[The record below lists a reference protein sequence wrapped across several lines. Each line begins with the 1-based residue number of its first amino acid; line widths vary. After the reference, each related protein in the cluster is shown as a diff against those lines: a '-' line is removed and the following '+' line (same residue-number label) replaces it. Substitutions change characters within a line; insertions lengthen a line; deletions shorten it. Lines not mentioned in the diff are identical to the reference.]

1 MRKKIYMLA
10 TLAVAL
16 LMVSCED
23 DYKLYDTNQ
32 TDSVFFN
39 YLNEN
44 QTADSVITYSF
55 DYDIAQSHIIDIPV
69 SLMGIPKAEA
79 RRIELEVVKDSTDM
93 VEGVNYTIE
102 RAEMA
107 ANEVSDTIKIKL
119 LRDKDSEIL
128 TKEKKLRIAIVA
140 NGELRPTGQNTFT
153 IKYSD
158 IHPDRPMWWAT
169 FNPLPVYCYEN
180 AQLFFK
186 YFYELAPKANKAV
199 FDELI
204 TKYGDYFIKAKDME
218 QGGPMA
224 FYDAFL
230 VKYVLI
236 PMYNDTKD
244 VIEWQD
250 VPSVN

>member
-39 YLNEN
+39 YLNEKL
-44 QTADSVITYSF
+44 TADSVITYSF

-169 FNPLPVYCYEN
+169 FNPLPVYTYEN

>member
-140 NGELRPTGQNTFT
+140 NGDLRPTGQYTFT

-169 FNPLPVYCYEN
+169 FNPLPVYTYEN

-244 VIEWQD
+244 VIEWQE

>member
-140 NGELRPTGQNTFT
+140 NGDLRPTGQNTFT

-169 FNPLPVYCYEN
+169 FNPLPVYSYEN

>member
-23 DYKLYDTNQ
+23 DYQLYDTNQ

-140 NGELRPTGQNTFT
+140 NGDLRPTGQNTFT

-169 FNPLPVYCYEN
+169 FNPLPVYTYEN

>member
-23 DYKLYDTNQ
+23 DYQLYDTNQ

-39 YLNEN
+39 YLNEK

-140 NGELRPTGQNTFT
+140 NGDLRPTGQNTFT

-169 FNPLPVYCYEN
+169 FNPLPVYTYEN

>member
-39 YLNEN
+39 YLNEK

-107 ANEVSDTIKIKL
+107 AKEVSDTIKIKL

-140 NGELRPTGQNTFT
+140 NGDLRPTGQNTFT

-158 IHPDRPMWWAT
+158 IHPDRPKWWAT
-169 FNPLPVYCYEN
+169 FNPLPVYTYEN

-230 VKYVLI
+230 AKYVLI

>member
-39 YLNEN
+39 YLNEK

-140 NGELRPTGQNTFT
+140 NGDLRPTRQNTFT

-169 FNPLPVYCYEN
+169 FNPLPVYTYEN

>member
-39 YLNEN
+39 YLNEK

-158 IHPDRPMWWAT
+158 IHPDRPKWWAT
-169 FNPLPVYCYEN
+169 FNPLPVYTYEN

-218 QGGPMA
+218 QGGSMA

-230 VKYVLI
+230 AKYVLI

>member
-39 YLNEN
+39 YLNEK

-140 NGELRPTGQNTFT
+140 NGALRPTGQNTFT

-169 FNPLPVYCYEN
+169 FNPLPVYTYEN

-230 VKYVLI
+230 AKYVLI

>member
-39 YLNEN
+39 YLNEK

-107 ANEVSDTIKIKL
+107 ANGD
-119 LRDKDSEIL
+119 
-128 TKEKKLRIAIVA
+128 
-140 NGELRPTGQNTFT
+140 LRPTGQNTFT

-158 IHPDRPMWWAT
+158 IHPDRPKWWAT
-169 FNPLPVYCYEN
+169 FNPLPVYSYEN

-230 VKYVLI
+230 AKYVLI

-250 VPSVN
+250 VPKVN

>member
-1 MRKKIYMLA
+1 MRKKIYMLV

-39 YLNEN
+39 YLNEK
-44 QTADSVITYSF
+44 QAADSVITYSF

-158 IHPDRPMWWAT
+158 IHPDRPKWWAT
-169 FNPLPVYCYEN
+169 FNPLPVYTYEN

>member
-39 YLNEN
+39 YLNEK

-55 DYDIAQSHIIDIPV
+55 DYDIAQSHVIEIPI

-93 VEGVNYTIE
+93 EEGINYTIE

-158 IHPDRPMWWAT
+158 IHPDRPKWMAN
-169 FNPLPVYCYEN
+169 FNPLPV
-180 AQLFFK
+180 
-186 YFYELAPKANKAV
+186 
-199 FDELI
+199 
-204 TKYGDYFIKAKDME
+204 
-218 QGGPMA
+218 
-224 FYDAFL
+224 
-230 VKYVLI
+230 
-236 PMYNDTKD
+236 
-244 VIEWQD
+244 
-250 VPSVN
+250 

>member
-39 YLNEN
+39 YLNEK

-140 NGELRPTGQNTFT
+140 NGDLRPTGQNTFT

-169 FNPLPVYCYEN
+169 LNPLPVYSYEN

>member
-140 NGELRPTGQNTFT
+140 NGDLRPTGQNTFT

-158 IHPDRPMWWAT
+158 IHPDRPKWWAT
-169 FNPLPVYCYEN
+169 FNPLPVYSYEN

-244 VIEWQD
+244 VIEWQE

>member
-1 MRKKIYMLA
+1 
-10 TLAVAL
+10 
-16 LMVSCED
+16 
-23 DYKLYDTNQ
+23 
-32 TDSVFFN
+32 
-39 YLNEN
+39 
-44 QTADSVITYSF
+44 
-55 DYDIAQSHIIDIPV
+55 
-69 SLMGIPKAEA
+69 MGIPKAEA

-140 NGELRPTGQNTFT
+140 NGDLRPTGQNTFT

-169 FNPLPVYCYEN
+169 FNPLPVYSYEN

-230 VKYVLI
+230 AKYVLI

>member
-39 YLNEN
+39 YLNEK

-140 NGELRPTGQNTFT
+140 NGDLRPTGQNTFT

-158 IHPDRPMWWAT
+158 IHPDRLMWWAT
-169 FNPLPVYCYEN
+169 FNPLPVYTYEN

>member
-140 NGELRPTGQNTFT
+140 NGDLRPTGQNTFT

-169 FNPLPVYCYEN
+169 FNPLPVYTYEN

>member
-39 YLNEN
+39 YLNEK

-128 TKEKKLRIAIVA
+128 TKEKKLCIAIVA
-140 NGELRPTGQNTFT
+140 NGDLRPTGQNTFT

-158 IHPDRPMWWAT
+158 IHPDRPKWWAT
-169 FNPLPVYCYEN
+169 FNPLPVYSYEN

-186 YFYELAPKANKAV
+186 YFYELAPKSNKAV

-230 VKYVLI
+230 AKYVLI

-244 VIEWQD
+244 VIEWQE
-250 VPSVN
+250 VPKVN

>member
-39 YLNEN
+39 HLNEK

-140 NGELRPTGQNTFT
+140 NGDLRPTGQNTFT

-169 FNPLPVYCYEN
+169 FNPLPVYTYEN

-244 VIEWQD
+244 VIEWQG

>member
-158 IHPDRPMWWAT
+158 IHPDRPKWWAT
-169 FNPLPVYCYEN
+169 FNPLPVYSYEN

-244 VIEWQD
+244 VIEWQE

>member
-39 YLNEN
+39 YLNEK

-158 IHPDRPMWWAT
+158 IHPDRPKWWAT
-169 FNPLPVYCYEN
+169 FNPLPVYSYEN
-180 AQLFFK
+180 AQLLFK

>member
-1 MRKKIYMLA
+1 MRKRIYLLS
-10 TLAVAL
+10 TLAMAL
-16 LMVSCED
+16 LLASCED
-23 DYKLYDTNQ
+23 DYKLYDTTQ

-39 YLNEN
+39 YLNDS
-44 QTADSVITYSF
+44 QTTDSVITYSF
-55 DYDIAQSHIIDIPV
+55 DYDIAQSHVVEIPV
-69 SLMGIPKAEA
+69 SLMGIPKAAA
-79 RRIELEVVKDSTDM
+79 RSIDLKVIADSTDM

-107 ANEVSDTIKIKL
+107 ANEVSDTVKIKL

-140 NGELRPTGQNTFT
+140 NDDLRPTGQSTFT

-158 IHPDRPMWWAT
+158 IRPGRPKWWTTWDA
-169 FNPLPVYCYEN
+169 LPVYSYEN

-186 YFYELAPKANKAV
+186 YFYELAPKANKDV
-199 FDELI
+199 FDEMI
-204 TKYGDYFIKAKDME
+204 KVYGEYFVKAKDMD

-230 VKYVLI
+230 AKYVLI
-236 PMYNDTKD
+236 PMYKDTKD
-244 VIEWQD
+244 QIQWQS
-250 VPSVN
+250 VPKVN

>member
-39 YLNEN
+39 YLNEK
-44 QTADSVITYSF
+44 QTADSVITYIF
-55 DYDIAQSHIIDIPV
+55 YYDIAQSHIIDIPV

-158 IHPDRPMWWAT
+158 IHPDRPKWWAT
-169 FNPLPVYCYEN
+169 FNPLPVYSYEN

>member
-1 MRKKIYMLA
+1 MIKKIYMLA

-16 LMVSCED
+16 LVASCEQ
-23 DYKLYDTNQ
+23 DYMLYDTTQ

-39 YLNEN
+39 YLNDS

-55 DYDIAQSHIIDIPV
+55 DFDIAQSHVVEIPV
-69 SLMGIPKAEA
+69 SLMGIPKSEA
-79 RRIELEVVKDSTDM
+79 RSIDLEVVKDSTDM

-107 ANEVSDTIKIKL
+107 ANVVSDTVKIKL
-119 LRDKDSEIL
+119 LRDKDTEIL

-140 NGELRPTGQNTFT
+140 NGKLRPTGQSTFT

-158 IHPDRPMWWAT
+158 IHPDRPKWWGT
-169 FNPLPVYCYEN
+169 FYTLPVYSYEN

-186 YFYELAPKANKAV
+186 YFYELAPKANKDV

-204 TKYGDYFIKAKDME
+204 KVYGEYFINAKDME

-224 FYDAFL
+224 FYDSFL
-230 VKYVLI
+230 ANYVLI

-244 VIEWQD
+244 QIQWQG
-250 VPSVN
+250 VPQVN

>member
-39 YLNEN
+39 YLNEK

-158 IHPDRPMWWAT
+158 IHPDRPKWWAT
-169 FNPLPVYCYEN
+169 FNPLPVYSYEN
-180 AQLFFK
+180 AQLFFM

-230 VKYVLI
+230 AKYVLI

-244 VIEWQD
+244 VIEWQE

>member
-39 YLNEN
+39 YQNEE

-140 NGELRPTGQNTFT
+140 NGDLRPTGQNTFT

-169 FNPLPVYCYEN
+169 FNPLPVYSYEN

-244 VIEWQD
+244 VIEWQE

>member
-39 YLNEN
+39 YLNEK

-158 IHPDRPMWWAT
+158 IHPDS
-169 FNPLPVYCYEN
+169 YEK

>member
-39 YLNEN
+39 YLNEK
-44 QTADSVITYSF
+44 QAADSVITYSF

-140 NGELRPTGQNTFT
+140 NGDLRPTGQNTFT

-158 IHPDRPMWWAT
+158 IHPDRPKWWAT
-169 FNPLPVYCYEN
+169 FNPLPVYTYET

-230 VKYVLI
+230 AKYVLI

-250 VPSVN
+250 VPTVN

>member
-158 IHPDRPMWWAT
+158 IHPDRPKWWAT
-169 FNPLPVYCYEN
+169 FNPLPVYSYEN

-218 QGGPMA
+218 QGGPME

-230 VKYVLI
+230 AKYVLI

-244 VIEWQD
+244 VIEWQE

>member
-39 YLNEN
+39 YLNEK

-140 NGELRPTGQNTFT
+140 NGDLRPTGQNTFT

-158 IHPDRPMWWAT
+158 IHPDRPKWWAT
-169 FNPLPVYCYEN
+169 FNPLPVYSYEN

-186 YFYELAPKANKAV
+186 YFYGLAPKANKAV

-230 VKYVLI
+230 AKYVLI

-244 VIEWQD
+244 VIEWQS

>member
-1 MRKKIYMLA
+1 MRKKIYMVA

-39 YLNEN
+39 YLNEK

-140 NGELRPTGQNTFT
+140 NGDLRPTGQNTFT
-153 IKYSD
+153 IKY
-158 IHPDRPMWWAT
+158 
-169 FNPLPVYCYEN
+169 
-180 AQLFFK
+180 
-186 YFYELAPKANKAV
+186 
-199 FDELI
+199 
-204 TKYGDYFIKAKDME
+204 
-218 QGGPMA
+218 
-224 FYDAFL
+224 
-230 VKYVLI
+230 
-236 PMYNDTKD
+236 
-244 VIEWQD
+244 
-250 VPSVN
+250 